1 MAKNKDILKYAL
13 ENDIDVDTAY
23 DVINNFFLYFREHL
37 GSETFPDIRIKR
49 LGLFTPAIS
58 RIKNNIRNLDRLYE
72 KGGISKDKYK
82 CKKELLINYLKEYEK
97 S

>member
-13 ENDIDVDTAY
+13 ENDIDVDIAY
-23 DVINNFFLYFREHL
+23 EVINNFFLYFREYL
-37 GSETFPDIRIKR
+37 GSETFPDIRIKK

-58 RIKNNIRNLDRLYE
+58 RIKNNIRNLDNLYK

-82 CKKELLINYLKEYEK
+82 LKKELLVNYLKQYEK